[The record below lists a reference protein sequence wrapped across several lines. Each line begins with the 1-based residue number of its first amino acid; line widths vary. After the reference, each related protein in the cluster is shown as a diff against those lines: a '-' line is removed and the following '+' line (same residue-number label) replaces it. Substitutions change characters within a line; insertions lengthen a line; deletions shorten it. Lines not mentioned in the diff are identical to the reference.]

1 MHGNTK
7 INDNLH
13 HLYEIFK
20 RIDRVTFK
28 YGISDDPIDEEDGLA
43 ARVREQLEEWN
54 MAAEY
59 HKFGA
64 EILLKDIPGRAA
76 ALRIERQH
84 IDAYFEKHGRNPVGN
99 RYPRRK

>member
-1 MHGNTK
+1 MHGNAK
-7 INDNLH
+7 LNDNLH
-13 HLYEIFK
+13 HLYEVFK
-20 RIDRVTFK
+20 RIDRDTFK

-59 HKFGA
+59 QKFGA

-99 RYPRRK
+99 KYPRRK